1 MRDVFAKKAI
11 MLNIYPFILETL
23 TALRPLAVQIA
34 NSDADL
40 ARQLRRAS
48 SSIALNVAEGQY
60 SRGKNRSCRY
70 HTALGSA
77 RETLACVEVAHAMGY
92 ICELPA
98 ETVARFD
105 RII

>member
-1 MRDVFAKKAI
+1 

-23 TALRPLAVQIA
+23 TALQPLAIQIA
-34 NSDADL
+34 KSDADL

-70 HTALGSA
+70 QTALGSA
-77 RETLACVEVAHAMGY
+77 RETLACVEVAQAMGS
-92 ICELPA
+92 IRELPLDLGP
-98 ETVARFD
+98 RFD
-105 RII
+105 RIIGTLMNLIR